1 MPTRVN
7 PQSADLSSYSDLV
20 VVYLG
25 MRVNRRYG
33 LRTLLGHGPRIG
45 RSATDQ
51 PDGLLAHE
59 SMVWSLS
66 PMHVGMCQYW
76 RDLPSLLAWT
86 RSRPHRSWW
95 RNFLRDSGG
104 TDFWHE
110 TYRMGAAWR
119 RCSTTSPNLGASRG
133 SLRCIRRKVPCSARP
148 RGPADPRTW
157 HLSSAWRSCT
167 PRHR

>member
-110 TYRMGAAWR
+110 TYRMGGGMEAMFDDVA
-119 RCSTTSPNLGASRG
+119 
-133 SLRCIRRKVPCSARP
+133 KP
-148 RGPADPRTW
+148 RGFARFAPVHPAQGPMFGSATRAGRPENVAPV
-157 HLSSAWRSCT
+157 LSVEELYAT
-167 PRHR
+167 A